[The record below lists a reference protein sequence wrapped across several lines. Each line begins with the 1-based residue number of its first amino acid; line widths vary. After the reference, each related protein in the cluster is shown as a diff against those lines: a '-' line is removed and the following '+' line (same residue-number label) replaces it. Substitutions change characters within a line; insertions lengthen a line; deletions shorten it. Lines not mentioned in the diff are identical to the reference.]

1 MEESRRLDI
10 SRLKAGFSGKF
21 PSHPL
26 SKILSLEPDSL
37 TVEELLAKAQ
47 TWLAFFHGEKKN
59 E

>member
-21 PSHPL
+21 PWHPL
-26 SKILSLEPDSL
+26 SKILLLEPD
-37 TVEELLAKAQ
+37 TVTIEEFLAKAQ
-47 TWLAFFHGEKKN
+47 TWLAFFQGEKEN

>member
-10 SRLKAGFSGKF
+10 SRLKAGFLAKF

-47 TWLAFFHGEKKN
+47 TWLAFFQGEKEN